1 MNIATKFK
9 ELREENG
16 LTQEQLAKQTGLSQ
30 GAISHGEKG
39 IRQPN
44 ITQCVTL
51 ANYYGITL
59 DELVGRDKLSNF
71 SIDQRHNNGTIN
83 NNF

>member
-1 MNIATKFK
+1 MDIGINLKYQRTIANKSQLEIAKITGISQQA
-9 ELREENG
+9 LSTWENG
-16 LTQEQLAKQTGLSQ
+16 QKMPTIDKC
-30 GAISHGEKG
+30 I
-39 IRQPN
+39 I
-44 ITQCVTL
+44 L